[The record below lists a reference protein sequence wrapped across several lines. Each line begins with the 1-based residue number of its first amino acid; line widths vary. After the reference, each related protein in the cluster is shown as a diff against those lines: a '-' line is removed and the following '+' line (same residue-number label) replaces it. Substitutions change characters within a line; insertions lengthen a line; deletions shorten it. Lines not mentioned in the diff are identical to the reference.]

1 MKKNKILTPEQKR
14 ADFDIWIIVIIT
26 FSVFLFYGAFQKP
39 LMAYVSDSFEPV
51 LPRLLCNAAIQFGI
65 AGLGMTAVCLLRKER
80 FSRFGLVRKHALPS
94 IAGTSLCFLPY
105 LLLVFASG
113 RFTKYQPFQILITQ
127 DVLSSGFPVNILGM
141 ALIVLVWGFFEGFN
155 YAVISEKLNA
165 RYPGENTWLDTGSLT
180 CGVVCILFHPLDLSL
195 YGILEILTTFAAIY
209 GMLIVRKLTGNAWGC
224 IFAFC
229 FIWNAI

>member
-39 LMAYVSDSFEPV
+39 LMAYVSDSFEP
-51 LPRLLCNAAIQFGI
+51 
-65 AGLGMTAVCLLRKER
+65 
-80 FSRFGLVRKHALPS
+80 
-94 IAGTSLCFLPY
+94 
-105 LLLVFASG
+105 
-113 RFTKYQPFQILITQ
+113 FQ
-127 DVLSSGFPVNILGM
+127 
-141 ALIVLVWGFFEGFN
+141 
-155 YAVISEKLNA
+155 
-165 RYPGENTWLDTGSLT
+165 
-180 CGVVCILFHPLDLSL
+180 
-195 YGILEILTTFAAIY
+195 ILTTFAAIY